1 MEPATELKATSD
13 NVASPSGPSGSQ
25 EFVAEAETIGERKE
39 GGQQH
44 SDETATQGEAS
55 PSLSS
60 IVDPNLL
67 SQLHEMGFSEARAGR
82 ALLATKDGSATL
94 EAALAWLEEHEDD
107 SGIDEPLTV
116 EELAARKSAEKTPLT
131 EEEAQRRAY
140 ELQKKLREERVKREK
155 QEAIEKERLR
165 MQQSK
170 ALLEQQARLEEET
183 RKRAILQLQK
193 EKEEA
198 KKERE
203 RQRELLR
210 QDYRDRFGCEM
221 PEDTSPADAEDRIAK
236 MSAKEKV
243 AFYSNALL
251 KNYRKE
257 DPQKLLVCLTTLRVY
272 AINAK
277 DNPTEPKYHRIRQGL
292 CSPQP
297 CASCFSGEESN
308 KKENA
313 AFKSRVLPCEG
324 VLQLLDACG
333 FKDQGDA
340 LVIEGQPDGFVLAQ
354 ATTPMQHQCS
364 YDFDMNASQNFDGP
378 HESDVGRTHTRHP
391 TVTAATQLI
400 NSLNLGAATFMRKKA
415 LKCREYRSFVCGT
428 ILPYNGFGSDRLRGV
443 LSLA

>member
-1 MEPATELKATSD
+1 
-13 NVASPSGPSGSQ
+13 
-25 EFVAEAETIGERKE
+25 
-39 GGQQH
+39 
-44 SDETATQGEAS
+44 
-55 PSLSS
+55 
-60 IVDPNLL
+60 
-67 SQLHEMGFSEARAGR
+67 MGFSEARAGR

-292 CSPQP
+292 CSPQ
-297 CASCFSGEESN
+297 
-308 KKENA
+308 KENA

-354 ATTPMQHQCS
+354 AVKF
-364 YDFDMNASQNFDGP
+364 FDLLIG
-378 HESDVGRTHTRHP
+378 
-391 TVTAATQLI
+391 QL
-400 NSLNLGAATFMRKKA
+400 
-415 LKCREYRSFVCGT
+415 RS
-428 ILPYNGFGSDRLRGV
+428 
-443 LSLA
+443 